1 MPGYILLENSR
12 FLEEKLN
19 TSQKGIFNLLDE

>member
-1 MPGYILLENSR
+1 MLGNRLLKNSR

>member
-1 MPGYILLENSR
+1 MPGNRLLKNSR